1 MSLLYHYIVSRSAK
15 VRPLMVVEWLA
26 LCREPAG
33 ANCNATSEISR
44 ESHDCKHRV
53 ALEVFCSGFIVFTAQ
68 CGSHWKAGVEVGE
81 TLSHQ
86 TSSSASARDTAS
98 ASAAKTAAGFGVL
111 VA

>member
-1 MSLLYHYIVSRSAK
+1 MNLQGPKSLCT
-15 VRPLMVVEWLA
+15 VVA
-26 LCREPAG
+26 

-44 ESHDCKHRV
+44 ESHDCKHCV